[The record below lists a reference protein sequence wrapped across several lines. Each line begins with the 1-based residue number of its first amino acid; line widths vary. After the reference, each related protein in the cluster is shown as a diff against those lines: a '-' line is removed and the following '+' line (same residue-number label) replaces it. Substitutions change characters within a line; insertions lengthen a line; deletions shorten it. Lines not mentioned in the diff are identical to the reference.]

1 MRLPLFWLHDYCDP
15 GLEAF
20 PLATRLALTGTEVDR
35 VHTHGVTALEHF
47 VVGKVLSAERHPDA
61 DRLTVCMVET
71 GDGEPSQIVCGA
83 PNVAAGQTV
92 AVARPGAVMPD
103 GTRLGRAKLRGQESA
118 GMILAEDEVAIGVE
132 HDGIMVLD
140 DALAPGTPLADVL
153 PIATDVLEL
162 EITPNRPDCL
172 AVYGLAREV
181 HAATGAPLAPPPWS
195 ADEHAAGDSIPG
207 FAVEVRSPDLCPRF
221 TARLFEDVKLGPS
234 PPWLKARLMAAG
246 QRPISNVVDITNY
259 VMLLTGQPM
268 HAFDADLVAGGTL
281 VVRRARDGETMTT
294 LDDVE
299 RTLDSDMCVIDDAD
313 GPTSIAGV
321 MGGARSEVRDG
332 TTRVLMEAAT
342 WNGPNIQRTSTRLGL
357 RTEAS
362 GRFEKQLQPEQGIDG
377 QAVAAKLMVELCGAR
392 PAGGTIDQRS
402 SSLTGG
408 PGPGPDPVTVRLR
421 DARTE
426 QLLGAPV
433 PRADAA
439 RILDALGFGVAEAGD
454 GLDGTVPYWRR
465 DDVYREVDLIEEVAR
480 IWGFDRFPATLPSR
494 RGAVGRLAPEQRL
507 RRRAEDAL
515 VGAGLSEA
523 VGWSFSSRDV
533 ARKLGL
539 PGAAVEL
546 ENPMS
551 EEQAVMRTTLLGSL
565 LDALHRNTSRG
576 MPDVR
581 LFEYG
586 AVYHPG
592 SSEEPTGNPWYPH
605 GDPELPVERILLGAL
620 MTGRVRP
627 ASWGDPEPPR
637 AGLFAAK
644 AAVEALMRALRVEFR
659 VEPSSDR
666 PFLHPRRGATVL
678 VGDHEAGWLGELH
691 PSVAAQ
697 WDLDGVAGFE
707 LDFGALAGAATG
719 VPRYEDL
726 TSFPAVRWDLAV
738 IVGRDVPSARAVD
751 VVRGAGGAR
760 LASVDVFD
768 VYEGPQVGD
777 ERKSLALHLEFRA
790 SDRTLTEDEVSKL
803 VEKIVAA
810 LREQVGGELR
820 G

>member
-15 GLEAF
+15 GLDPFA
-20 PLATRLALTGTEVDR
+20 LGTRLAMTGTEVER

-61 DRLTVCMVET
+61 DRLTVCSVET

-92 AVARPGAVMPD
+92 AVARPGAVLPD
-103 GTRLGRAKLRGQESA
+103 GTRLKRAKLRGVESD

-140 DALAPGTPLADVL
+140 DALAAGTPLADAL

-172 AVYGLAREV
+172 GVYGVAREV
-181 HAATGAPLAPPPWS
+181 HAATDAPLAPPPWS
-195 ADEHAAGDSIPG
+195 DDSHPDGDSIPS
-207 FAVEVRSPDLCPRF
+207 FSVEVRSPDLCPRF

-246 QRPISNVVDITNY
+246 QRPINNVVDITNY

-268 HAFDADLVAGGTL
+268 HAFDADLVAGGSL
-281 VVRRARDGETMTT
+281 VVRRAEAGEPLTT
-294 LDDVE
+294 LDDIE
-299 RTLDSDMCVIDDAD
+299 RTLDPDVCVIDDAD

-321 MGGARSEVRDG
+321 MGGARSEVRDA

-362 GRFEKQLQPEQGIDG
+362 GRFEKQLQPEQGLEG
-377 QAVAAKLMVELCGAR
+377 QAVATKLMIELCGAR
-392 PAGGTIDQRS
+392 PVGGTIDV
-402 SSLTGG
+402 GG
-408 PGPGPDPVTVRLR
+408 PGPAPVTLRLR

-426 QLLGAPV
+426 RLLGAPV

-439 RILDALGFGVAEAGD
+439 RILTGLGFAVIDAEN
-454 GLDGTVPYWRR
+454 GLDVSVPSWRR
-465 DDVYREVDLIEEVAR
+465 ADVEREADLIEEVAR
-480 IWGFDRFPATLPSR
+480 LWGLDRFPATLPSR
-494 RGAVGRLAPEQRL
+494 RGAVGRLAPAQRL

-515 VGAGLSEA
+515 VGAGLFEA
-523 VGWSFSSRDV
+523 VGWSFTSPEVVR
-533 ARKLGL
+533 RLGL
-539 PGAAVEL
+539 PDDLVAL

-551 EEQAVMRTTLLGSL
+551 EDHSVMRTTLLGSL
-565 LDALHRNTSRG
+565 LDALRRNRSRG
-576 MPDVR
+576 FDDVR
-581 LFEYG
+581 VFEYG
-586 AVYHPG
+586 AVYLPG
-592 SSEEPTGNPWYPH
+592 ASSQPTGNPWYPMP
-605 GDPELPVERILLGAL
+605 DPQLPFERTHLGAL

-627 ASWGDPEPPR
+627 ASWSDEEPPR
-637 AGLFAAK
+637 ADFFAAK
-644 AAVEALMRALRVEFR
+644 AVLEALMRALRVDWRADAGAE
-659 VEPSSDR
+659 E
-666 PFLHPRRGATVL
+666 PFLHPRRGASVI
-678 VGDHEAGWLGELH
+678 VGGARAGWLGELH
-691 PSVAAQ
+691 PSVTAE

-707 LDFGALAGAATG
+707 LDFGALAGAANL

-726 TSFPAVRWDLAV
+726 TSFPAVRQDLAV
-738 IVGRDVPSARAVD
+738 VVGDDVPAARVLD
-751 VVRGAGGAR
+751 VVRSAGGALLR
-760 LASVDVFD
+760 GADVFD
-768 VYEGPQVGD
+768 VYRGAQVG
-777 ERKSLALHLEFRA
+777 EGRASLAIRLEFRA
-790 SDRTLTEDEVSKL
+790 ADRTLTEDEVAQRR
-803 VEKIVAA
+803 ETIVAA
-810 LREQVGGELR
+810 LRDEVGGELR